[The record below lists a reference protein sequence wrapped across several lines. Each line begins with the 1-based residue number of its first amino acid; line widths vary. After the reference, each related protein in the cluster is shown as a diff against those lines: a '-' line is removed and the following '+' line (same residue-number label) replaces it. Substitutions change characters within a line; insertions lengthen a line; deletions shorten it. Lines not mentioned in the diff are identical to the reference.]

1 MNLAVCASTR
11 AFVIVANLLVGANL
25 GLHVPA
31 ANNQHFSIRR
41 TILSRAPIRVE
52 SLTRSCAKRTADA
65 LDERRTSS
73 TSHRAP
79 TSLAITLVRQ
89 AGWGAVRGRRCP
101 SLDRKSTRL
110 NSSRTV
116 TSHAVFC
123 LTQ

>member
-52 SLTRSCAKRTADA
+52 SLTRSCAKRTAGA
-65 LDERRTSS
+65 LDERGTSS
-73 TSHRAP
+73 PSPRPP
-79 TSLAITLVRQ
+79 TSLAIPLFRLPFFPSPRPRSV
-89 AGWGAVRGRRCP
+89 WGFSDPLLSPPIPPPLRI
-101 SLDRKSTRL
+101 LIM
-110 NSSRTV
+110 
-116 TSHAVFC
+116 
-123 LTQ
+123 